1 MVNFIFYIFFLFYEE
16 LLNKFLYDT
25 NLGLSGCLF
34 ICFLGLLFGVI
45 SNIIPKKINKYI
57 FNVFNFFLCFYYS
70 AALIVRKTFGII
82 ISFASISM
90 YKQFTSGVFINTTL
104 SVISDNIGLI
114 LVVLFPFILGLFFT
128 NKLSNR
134 FNYKNILCLI
144 LVYLLFV
151 VSLDDNTSS
160 LYYDVQN
167 NEQNVDNFGIFPS
180 IFIEIGKKLIGFKE
194 KIEIVDREDER
205 DNVVNMVSRQI
216 DDIDLDFE
224 TDNETIENMNE
235 YFKSLLG
242 SYKNSYTGYFK
253 GKNLIYI
260 MAESFDGYF
269 VSKELTPTLY
279 KLINDG
285 FYFDNYY
292 SPTNLSTIGGEF
304 SLLTGLLP
312 NLSTLNCEWT
322 LNNNAY
328 VNYFPYGLA
337 TLFKNEGYKTF
348 AYHDYLY
355 DFQSRD
361 KYLANLGFDNYR
373 ACYNGLE
380 EEIDCS
386 VFPESDL
393 EMVEASIDDY
403 IDEDNFMVYYATVSG
418 HGKWGFSYNS
428 MSYKN
433 KDLVEDLD
441 YSDTVKAYIAANL
454 ELEKALTF
462 LVDSLEEKGIL
473 DDTVIVL
480 ASDHHPY
487 FMDDSYVEEMA
498 NKELDQFSLYKNNL
512 IIYNS
517 NVEYKKI
524 NKVCNT
530 IDVLPTVLNLF
541 GLNYDSRLMAGRDIF
556 SSSEGIV
563 IFADYSWLTDKGKYS
578 YNSGVFTLTSSMG
591 DNKKQEYIKRINNIV
606 SNRYIMSR
614 NILVYDYYRLVY
626 KKD

>member
-1 MVNFIFYIFFLFYEE
+1 MFNFIFYIFFLFYEE

-34 ICFLGLLFGVI
+34 ICFFVLLFGVI

-57 FNVFNFFLCFYYS
+57 FNIFNFFLCFYYG

-104 SVISDNIGLI
+104 SVISDNIWLI